1 MTSAAVANFCR
12 ERGTPVAPDGEDIPY
27 DMEDLLVSLSSRV
40 EIIKNYGKD
49 LLDILVRVFNMFWP
63 GEDSPKTTAILVDKL
78 METET
83 QLDL

>member
-1 MTSAAVANFCR
+1 
-12 ERGTPVAPDGEDIPY
+12 
-27 DMEDLLVSLSSRV
+27 MEDLLVSLSSRV

-49 LLDILVRVFNMFWP
+49 ILDVAVRIFNTFWPEESSPETTTILV
-63 GEDSPKTTAILVDKL
+63 EKL